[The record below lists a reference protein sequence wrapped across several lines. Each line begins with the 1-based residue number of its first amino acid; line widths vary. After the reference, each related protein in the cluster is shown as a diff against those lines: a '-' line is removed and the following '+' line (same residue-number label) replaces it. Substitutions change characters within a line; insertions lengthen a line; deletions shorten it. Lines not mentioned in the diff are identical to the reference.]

1 MCNILYFGGFEI
13 TKKKLKS
20 LAKKNQPVSVFI
32 SDIAPLTFGMS
43 RGAMP
48 GSSIRSTFRS
58 SSNDSIIDHPTTTS
72 TSTSMADNPIP
83 VRIDGEP
90 NQAFMARM
98 QAYQQRINDAIEPEQ
113 TFGAKKICGSC
124 GKANGAATKHCPCG
138 NNLNLSQTPSAIASR
153 KQRAKIKAAVL
164 AKHHDTCAI
173 CRNPLGKGNRDLG
186 VSMCYT
192 PTTRGNGSVYNRLNP
207 CGRAMHLKCL
217 KKQYNQ
223 STGRQGDLGV
233 LPNKCANCNMKTKSP
248 HFIELFIPRK

>member
-1 MCNILYFGGFEI
+1 MGGI
-13 TKKKLKS
+13 RPGLGK
-20 LAKKNQPVSVFI
+20 AFI
-32 SDIAPLTFGMS
+32 SDMCPLNIPNVK
-43 RGAMP
+43 RGS

-90 NQAFMARM
+90 NQAFMLRF

-113 TFGAKKICGSC
+113 TFDAKKICGSC
-124 GKANGAATKHCPCG
+124 GKSNGAATKRCPLPCG
-138 NNLNLSQTPSAIASR
+138 NNLHLSQNPLAIASR
-153 KQRAKIKAAVL
+153 IRRAKVTADHE
-164 AKHHDTCAI
+164 AKHHDKCAI
-173 CRNPLGKGNRDLG
+173 CRNPLGKGNHDLG
-186 VSMCYT
+186 VSVCYT
-192 PTTRGNGSVYNRLNP
+192 PTARGNGSVYNRLNP

-233 LPNKCANCNMKTKSP
+233 LPNKCAHCNMKTKSP

>member
-1 MCNILYFGGFEI
+1 MCWRLICQGLQF
-13 TKKKLKS
+13 
-20 LAKKNQPVSVFI
+20 
-32 SDIAPLTFGMS
+32 
-43 RGAMP
+43 
-48 GSSIRSTFRS
+48 
-58 SSNDSIIDHPTTTS
+58 DHPTTTS
-72 TSTSMADNPIP
+72 TSTSMADNPCP
-83 VRIDGEP
+83 VRNDGEP
-90 NQAFMARM
+90 NQAFMIRF
-98 QAYQQRINDAIEPEQ
+98 QAYQQRINDAIEPEK

-173 CRNPLGKGNRDLG
+173 CRNPLGKGNHDLG
-186 VSMCYT
+186 VSVCYT
-192 PTTRGNGSVYNRLNP
+192 PTNRGNGSVYNRLNP

-217 KKQYNQ
+217 KKQYNK

-233 LPNKCANCNMKTKSP
+233 LPNKCAHCNMKTKSP